1 VTQPDAPLS
10 PQWWVK
16 RLYGQLQE
24 QRKTFDLFDAYYRGR
39 PPHMPWLPEQAQNE
53 FRRLLSLSNSNYMG
67 LVVDAMVERQ
77 IVEGFRIGKNLAAD
91 MPTWDIWQANN
102 LDASSDQ
109 VLLEAAI
116 GGCSFLLV
124 APPAGG

>member
-1 VTQPDAPLS
+1 
-10 PQWWVK
+10 
-16 RLYGQLQE
+16 
-24 QRKTFDLFDAYYRGR
+24 
-39 PPHMPWLPEQAQNE
+39 
-53 FRRLLSLSNSNYMG
+53 MG

-124 APPAGG
+124 APPPTAASRRSTPSTRPRPPSRTSPARAGAAVRPG